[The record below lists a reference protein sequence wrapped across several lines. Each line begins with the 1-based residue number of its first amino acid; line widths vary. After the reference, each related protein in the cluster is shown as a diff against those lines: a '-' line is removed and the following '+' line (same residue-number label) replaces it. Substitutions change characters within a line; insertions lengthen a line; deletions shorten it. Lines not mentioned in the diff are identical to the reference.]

1 MAGESRD
8 ALDLVWGRSRTTL
21 VEKRKVFE
29 FDANLVHWERRIYIT
44 PCRTPL
50 ICTSSPPI
58 SLLIRLDCK

>member
-29 FDANLVHWERRIYIT
+29 FDANLAHEDIHYTV
-44 PCRTPL
+44 PN
-50 ICTSSPPI
+50 SSNLHFQSPDL
-58 SLLIRLDCK
+58 SLDKIRL